1 MHSPPTGE
9 SSAEEVIDSPATV
22 ALKVIGLGHQYKE
35 IAVTTDITNN
45 LPQVVADHIAACNAH
60 DAEAWMATFAP
71 DAMLNDIQREFIGT
85 AAIRGFGEKEIFG
98 VKVTMEVQRAWDRH
112 GDVTVHAKLDG
123 TYDKT
128 GLPDPL
134 ILSFYF
140 SLRGDQITQLII
152 IHNKTEV

>member
-1 MHSPPTGE
+1 LRVGKIILTETDRSERYSLRTP
-9 SSAEEVIDSPATV
+9 SA
-22 ALKVIGLGHQYKE
+22 KE
-35 IAVTTDITNN
+35 IAMTT
-45 LPQVVADHIAACNAH
+45 
-60 DAEAWMATFAP
+60 
-71 DAMLNDIQREFIGT
+71 AMLNDIQREFIG
-85 AAIRGFGEKEIFG
+85 ADAIRGFGDKEIFG
-98 VKVTMEVQRAWDRH
+98 DNVTMALHRAWDRH

-152 IHNKTEV
+152 VHNKTEV

>member
-1 MHSPPTGE
+1 M
-9 SSAEEVIDSPATV
+9 
-22 ALKVIGLGHQYKE
+22 
-35 IAVTTDITNN
+35 TTDITNN
-45 LPQVVADHIAACNAH
+45 LPKVVSDHIAACNAH
-60 DAEAWMATFAP
+60 DVEAWMATFAP

-85 AAIRGFGEKEIFG
+85 AAIRGFGEKEIFR

-112 GDVTVHAKLDG
+112 GDVTVYAKLDG

-140 SLRGDQITQLII
+140 SLRGNQITQLII
-152 IHNKTEV
+152 IHNKTEVPTT

>member
-1 MHSPPTGE
+1 M
-9 SSAEEVIDSPATV
+9 
-22 ALKVIGLGHQYKE
+22 
-35 IAVTTDITNN
+35 TTDITNN
-45 LPQVVADHIAACNAH
+45 LPKVVADHIAACNAH

-71 DAMLNDIQREFIGT
+71 DAMLNDIQREFIG
-85 AAIRGFGEKEIFG
+85 ADAIRGFGDKEIFG
-98 VKVTMEVQRAWDRH
+98 ANVTMAVQRAWDRH

-140 SLRGDQITQLII
+140 SLRGDRITQLII
-152 IHNKTEV
+152 IHNKTKV

>member
-1 MHSPPTGE
+1 MTN
-9 SSAEEVIDSPATV
+9 
-22 ALKVIGLGHQYKE
+22 
-35 IAVTTDITNN
+35 DITNN
-45 LPQVVADHIAACNAH
+45 LPKVVADHIAACNAH
-60 DAEAWMATFAP
+60 DVEAWMATFAP

-85 AAIRGFGEKEIFG
+85 DAIRAFGDKEIFG
-98 VKVTMEVQRAWDRH
+98 DNVTMAVRRAWDRH

-128 GLPDPL
+128 GLPNPL

-152 IHNKTEV
+152 VHNKTEV

>member
-1 MHSPPTGE
+1 LSGASGT
-9 SSAEEVIDSPATV
+9 VFATLN
-22 ALKVIGLGHQYKE
+22 AKE
-35 IAVTTDITNN
+35 IAMSTDITNN

-60 DAEAWMATFAP
+60 DIDAWMATFAL
-71 DAMLNDIQREFIGT
+71 DAMLNDIKREFIG
-85 AAIRGFGEKEIFG
+85 AEAIRAFAEKEIFG
-98 VKVTMEVQRAWDRH
+98 DKVTMAVHRAWDRH
-112 GDVTVHAKLDG
+112 GDITVHAKMDG

-152 IHNKTEV
+152 IHNQTKV

>member
-1 MHSPPTGE
+1 M
-9 SSAEEVIDSPATV
+9 
-22 ALKVIGLGHQYKE
+22 
-35 IAVTTDITNN
+35 TTDITPN
-45 LPQVVADHIAACNAH
+45 LPKVVADHIAACNRH
-60 DAEAWMATFAP
+60 DIEAWMATFAQ

-98 VKVTMEVQRAWDRH
+98 DNVTMAIHRAWDRH

-140 SLRGDQITQLII
+140 SLRGDLITQLII
-152 IHNKTEV
+152 VNNKTEV